1 MEEDAVAFL
10 KRISMSILIG
20 IVWMGINSTAGI
32 MFDLAFVHDKISAGN
47 IIFYIWFILSISAMI
62 WLYIRLWGKRK
73 EEF

>member
-47 IIFYIWFILSISAMI
+47 IIFYLWFILSIAVMI
-62 WLYIRLWGKRK
+62 WLYIRLWSK
-73 EEF
+73 EPE